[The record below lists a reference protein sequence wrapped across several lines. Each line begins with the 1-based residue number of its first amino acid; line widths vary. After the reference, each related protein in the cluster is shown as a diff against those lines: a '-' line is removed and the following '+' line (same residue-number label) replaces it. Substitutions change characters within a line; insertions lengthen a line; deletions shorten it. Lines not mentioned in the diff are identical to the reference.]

1 MKKCYNI
8 QYNIKTSNQ
17 AVASWRQEQGE
28 INYNKKADKAMTVI
42 ANTLFKEHKNG
53 DEITSALSDV
63 QLGASTKFQ
72 YIFLEYFPG
81 LIV

>member
-28 INYNKKADKAMTVI
+28 INYNKKADKGFSLADG
-42 ANTLFKEHKNG
+42 AKGAAKKKNTL
-53 DEITSALSDV
+53 L
-63 QLGASTKFQ
+63 
-72 YIFLEYFPG
+72 
-81 LIV
+81 